1 MGKVYFEEYIGTV
14 QNTGWPIDGHR
25 LIFGLWD
32 YDNRSCYH
40 LHGWDDADDEA
51 VKQTMF
57 RTMVDGGFICEE
69 DKDEFMMVWKDGLFD
84 DVYCPGSFCIDLE
97 LRVNVTLSLRAF
109 DIDECKSR
117 LRFLNLLPV
126 DVTLVM

>member
-1 MGKVYFEEYIGTV
+1 MRHGKKLPYEEVSGVV

-40 LHGWDDADDEA
+40 LHFWGDEDDEA

-57 RTMVDGGFICEE
+57 RTLVIDGFIGEE
-69 DKDEFMMVWKDGLFD
+69 EKERFDKVWGDGDFD
-84 DVYCPGSFCIDLE
+84 AVYAPGPFCIDMDKL
-97 LRVNVTLSLRAF
+97 
-109 DIDECKSR
+109 K
-117 LRFLNLLPV
+117 
-126 DVTLVM
+126 DVKEVGRDDRD